1 MADLLQPEKGSAYGE
16 TATWPITAKL
26 TPKQGKLFPMSVRPW
41 IVEAALTNFVQKRL
55 VADF

>member
-26 TPKQGKLFPMSVRPW
+26 TP
-41 IVEAALTNFVQKRL
+41 
-55 VADF
+55 